1 MLLKKENREND
12 THKHPHK
19 NYSFLGHERALCP
32 CSLHIPHSLGR
43 LAGGTPVSV
52 VEEEDTVGVVVLV
65 VVLVVV
71 VEEDAV
77 VDVLAAVEVLVVGL
91 VTVGSGSAGL
101 GQVVSLHSSGQNSR
115 ILL

>member
-52 VEEEDTVGVVVLV
+52 VAEEDTVG
-65 VVLVVV
+65 VV

>member
-1 MLLKKENREND
+1 M

-52 VEEEDTVGVVVLV
+52 VEEEGTGTVGVVALV
-65 VVLVVV
+65 VVVVVV

-77 VDVLAAVEVLVVGL
+77 VGVLAAVEVLVIGL
-91 VTVGSGSAGL
+91 VTVGSGSADL

>member
-1 MLLKKENREND
+1 MI
-12 THKHPHK
+12 HKHPHK

-52 VEEEDTVGVVVLV
+52 VEEEGTVGVVVL
-65 VVLVVV
+65 LVVV
-71 VEEDAV
+71 VVVVEDTV
-77 VDVLAAVEVLVVGL
+77 VGVLAAVEVLVIGL
-91 VTVGSGSAGL
+91 VTVGSGSADL

>member
-1 MLLKKENREND
+1 M
-12 THKHPHK
+12 THTRK
-19 NYSFLGHERALCP
+19 NYFFLGHERALCP

-43 LAGGTPVSV
+43 LAGGTPVAV
-52 VEEEDTVGVVVLV
+52 VEEDTVGVVVV
-65 VVLVVV
+65 VVVV
-71 VEEDAV
+71 VEDTV
-77 VDVLAAVEVLVVGL
+77 VTVLAAVEVLVVGL

>member
-1 MLLKKENREND
+1 M
-12 THKHPHK
+12 THINIHIETIL
-19 NYSFLGHERALCP
+19 LGHEQALCP

-52 VEEEDTVGVVVLV
+52 VEEEDTVGVVV

-71 VEEDAV
+71 EDTV
-77 VDVLAAVEVLVVGL
+77 VSVLAAVEVLVVGL
-91 VTVGSGSAGL
+91 LTVGSGSAGL
-101 GQVVSLHSSGQNSR
+101 GQVGSLHSSGQNSR